1 MKPFDPA
8 ESRKRRLSQPKV
20 TLKQMRKQV
29 EDSLKTKEK
38 MGLPCRWFVERR
50 IACPCGC
57 YPAPGFGT
65 KYKDVEEYFKA
76 KNICQLCLCESQH
89 LFLRPNQLYFFTVDK
104 DCAKCVELA
113 KHYE

>member
-1 MKPFDPA
+1 MFDPA

-20 TLKQMRKQV
+20 TLEQMKAQV
-29 EDSLKTKEK
+29 EASLKLKEK
-38 MGLPCRWFVERR
+38 MGLPCEWFVERR

-57 YPAPGFGT
+57 YPKSEA
-65 KYKDVEEYFKA
+65 KYQDAEEYFKA
-76 KNICQLCLCESQH
+76 NNICELRLCESQH

-104 DCAKCVELA
+104 DCPKCIELA